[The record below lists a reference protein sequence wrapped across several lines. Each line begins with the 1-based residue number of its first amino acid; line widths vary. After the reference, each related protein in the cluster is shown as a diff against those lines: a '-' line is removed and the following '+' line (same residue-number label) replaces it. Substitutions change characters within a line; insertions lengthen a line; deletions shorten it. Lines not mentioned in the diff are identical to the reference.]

1 MSARGAGS
9 VDSDEDGLVSVMRL
23 PVDIDPPARERMQ
36 ERGAAENK
44 VVSTIHEG
52 ERFPAKF
59 GRVGFRRNFKFEDV
73 WRRRYDT
80 KQLEVFAVEEDG
92 RWVVVTVIARY
103 F

>member
-1 MSARGAGS
+1 MRANGCRS
-9 VDSDEDGLVSVMRL
+9 VAQRKNE
-23 PVDIDPPARERMQ
+23 
-36 ERGAAENK
+36 

-52 ERFPAKF
+52 ERFRAKF

-73 WRRRYDT
+73 WRGRRYDT
-80 KQLEVFAVEEDG
+80 KQLEVFAVEEGG